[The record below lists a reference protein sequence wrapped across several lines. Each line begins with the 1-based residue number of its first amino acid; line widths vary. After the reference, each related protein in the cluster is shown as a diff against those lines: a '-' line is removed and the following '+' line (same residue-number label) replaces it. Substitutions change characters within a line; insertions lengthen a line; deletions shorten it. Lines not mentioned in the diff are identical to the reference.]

1 MDIFAQIAAKTA
13 LWWTQTTG
21 VEKSWLAIGVVG
33 QLMFSMRWV
42 LQWAAS
48 ERVRT
53 SVVPANFWYYSLI
66 GSVMVLAYGI
76 YKLDPVIIL
85 GQFGMLVYARNV
97 YFLLTGSRADTPP
110 DMAQNSSPEGVHGAA
125 AKKVAEL

>member
-1 MDIFAQIAAKTA
+1 MELFTQLAAKIG
-13 LWWTQTTG
+13 LWWSQSTA
-21 VEKSWLAIGVVG
+21 VEKSWLAVGIVG

-42 LQWAAS
+42 LQWLAS

-66 GSVMVLAYGI
+66 GSVMVLAYGL
-76 YKLDPVIIL
+76 YKLDLVIII

-97 YFLLTGSRADTPP
+97 YFLLRHRVLT
-110 DMAQNSSPEGVHGAA
+110 
-125 AKKVAEL
+125 